1 MHTSETVSNE
11 ADMHCVCEMES
22 VKDGTRMES
31 DLEDP
36 MRRKDGEV
44 HGFCVGKYRQLGRL
58 VASNGITVLI
68 GGSRSETGVL
78 FV

>member
-1 MHTSETVSNE
+1 
-11 ADMHCVCEMES
+11 
-22 VKDGTRMES
+22 MES

-58 VASNGITVLI
+58 VACNGITVLI